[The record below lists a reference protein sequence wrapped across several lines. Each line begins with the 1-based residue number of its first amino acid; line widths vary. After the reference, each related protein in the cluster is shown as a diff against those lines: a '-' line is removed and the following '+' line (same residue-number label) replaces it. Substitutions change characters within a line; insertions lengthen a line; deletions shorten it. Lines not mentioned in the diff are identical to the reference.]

1 MGILSRCLHI
11 IDMISEW
18 TGRTFAVFLPIL
30 GLVVFYE
37 VVSRYV
43 FDNPTSWAHDISSF
57 LLIAMSMGGFAYT
70 LRHKGHVNM
79 EVLYLILGWLLGLLS
94 PSIANRISR
103 SYSKKELLNGIKT
116 EMKECQF
123 RALLVANM
131 LGSRYGKFDKEY
143 LNWCLPYL
151 ENYQGAENIENTL
164 KTVTSFLESKD
175 EDLEKRFNDILNED
189 D

>member
-18 TGRTFAVFLPIL
+18 TGRIFAVFLPIL

-43 FDNPTSWAHDISSF
+43 FDSPTSWAHDISSF

-79 EVLYLILGWLLGLLS
+79 EIFYIRLPRRVQAILDIISFPLLFVFCGVLAWKGIDFAWTAIQNLEVTTS
-94 PSIANRISR
+94 P
-103 SYSKKELLNGIKT
+103 
-116 EMKECQF
+116 F
-123 RALLVANM
+123 RAPVYLVKPLVPIGAFLALLQGLAALARSFIVAIT
-131 LGSRYGKFDKEY
+131 GKE
-143 LNWCLPYL
+143 
-151 ENYQGAENIENTL
+151 T
-164 KTVTSFLESKD
+164 TV
-175 EDLEKRFNDILNED
+175 
-189 D
+189 